1 LSDRQITWAFTMR
14 SLKYGLLLAGQLVLG
29 SSHAQTIEEARLTN
43 AGAVLQAFTD
53 GTVMTIPPEILS
65 YAQGV
70 AVIPG
75 VLRMGLVFGG
85 RRGRGVVTVREDDGS
100 WSNPAFIT
108 LTGGSVGA
116 QIGVESMDIVLIFGS
131 ARSVRNIGRGKF
143 TLGGDAA
150 VTAGPVDR
158 VARAT
163 TDMTFTSEVYAYSDS
178 RGLFA
183 GASLEGTRLAMDAN
197 ANGSFYPPGSS
208 AQPLQ
213 AQNFSTPAAVR
224 RFLLTLEQSAGSG
237 APPPPSGGDGEE
249 EEEVIIY
256 PLGGTDDTE

>member
-1 LSDRQITWAFTMR
+1 MR
-14 SLKYGLLLAGQLVLG
+14 SLKYGLLLAGQLLLG
-29 SSHAQTIEEARLTN
+29 TSHAQTIEEARLTN
-43 AGAVLQAFTD
+43 AGAILQAFTN

-85 RRGRGVVTVREDDGS
+85 RRGRGVVTVRGDDGS
-100 WSNPAFIT
+100 WSTPAFIT
-108 LTGGSVGA
+108 FTGGSVGA
-116 QIGVESMDIVLIFGS
+116 QIGVDSTDIVLVFGS

-143 TLGGDAA
+143 TLGGDAT

-158 VARAT
+158 AARAT
-163 TDMTFTSEVYAYSDS
+163 TDMTFTSDVYAYADS

-183 GASLEGTRLAMDAN
+183 GASLEGTRLSMDAE
-197 ANGSFYPPGSS
+197 ANSRFYPPGGS

-213 AQNFSTPAAVR
+213 PQNFSTPAAVR
-224 RFLLTLEQSAGSG
+224 RFLLTLEQSAGAA
-237 APPPPSGGDGEE
+237 APPPASGSGTPED
-249 EEEVIIY
+249 EVIIY
-256 PLGGTDDTE
+256 PLGGTGEAN

>member
-1 LSDRQITWAFTMR
+1 MR
-14 SLKYGLLLAGQLVLG
+14 RSTSGFLLVGLLLWG
-29 SSHAQTIEEARLTN
+29 SSQAQSIEEARLTN
-43 AGAVLQAFTD
+43 AGAVLQAFTGET
-53 GTVMTIPPEILS
+53 GTLIPPEILS

-70 AVIPG
+70 AVIPRA
-75 VLRMGLVFGG
+75 LRVGLIFGG
-85 RRGRGVVTVREDDGS
+85 RRGRGVVTVRMEDGS

-116 QIGVESMDIVLIFGS
+116 QIGVEATDIVLVFGS
-131 ARSVRNIGRGKF
+131 AGSVRNIGRGKF

-150 VTAGPVDR
+150 VTAGPIDR
-158 VARAT
+158 FARAT

-183 GASLEGTRLAMDAN
+183 GASLEGTRLSMDSN
-197 ANGSFYPPGSS
+197 ANTNFYPSGSS

-224 RFLLTLEQSAGSG
+224 RFLLTLEQFEDRSE
-237 APPPPSGGDGEE
+237 APPATIDDQSDDEI
-249 EEEVIIY
+249 VIY
-256 PLGGTDDTE
+256 PLGSDNGN

>member
-1 LSDRQITWAFTMR
+1 MR
-14 SLKYGLLLAGQLVLG
+14 SLKYGLLLAGQLALG
-29 SSHAQTIEEARLTN
+29 SSNAQTIEEARLTN
-43 AGAVLQAFTD
+43 AGAVLQAFTN
-53 GTVMTIPPEILS
+53 GTVMIIPPEILS

-85 RRGRGVVTVREDDGS
+85 RRGRGVVTVRGDDGN

-116 QIGVESMDIVLIFGS
+116 QIGVESTDIVLIFGS

-158 VARAT
+158 IARAT
-163 TDMTFTSEVYAYSDS
+163 TDMTLTSEVYAYSDS

-183 GASLEGTRLAMDAN
+183 GASLEGTRLSMDAN

-213 AQNFSTPAAVR
+213 PQNFSTPAAVR
-224 RFLLTLEQSAGSG
+224 RFLLTLEQSAGSS
-237 APPPPSGGDGEE
+237 APPRPSNGDEE

-256 PLGGTDDTE
+256 PLGGTDDAE

>member
-1 LSDRQITWAFTMR
+1 MR
-14 SLKYGLLLAGQLVLG
+14 SLQYGLLLVGLPFLG
-29 SSHAQTIEEARLTN
+29 AAHAQTIEEARLTN
-43 AGAVLQAFTD
+43 AGAVLQAFTG

-70 AVIPG
+70 AVIPR
-75 VLRMGLVFGG
+75 VLRMGLIFGG
-85 RRGRGVVTVREDDGS
+85 RRGRGVVTVRGDDGS

-116 QIGVESMDIVLIFGS
+116 QIGVESIDIVLVFGS

-158 VARAT
+158 AARAT
-163 TDMTFTSEVYAYSDS
+163 TDMTFTSDVYAYADS

-183 GASLEGTRLAMDAN
+183 GASLEGTRLSMDEN
-197 ANGSFYPPGSS
+197 ANSSFYPPGSS

-213 AQNFSTPAAVR
+213 PQNLSTPAAVR
-224 RFLLTLEQSAGSG
+224 RFLLTLEQFEGPG
-237 APPPPSGGDGEE
+237 APPPASSDDEGED
-249 EEEVIIY
+249 EVIIY
-256 PLGGTDDTE
+256 PLGGADESN

>member
-1 LSDRQITWAFTMR
+1 MR
-14 SLKYGLLLAGQLVLG
+14 SLQFGFLLVGLLLLG
-29 SSHAQTIEEARLTN
+29 PSQAQTIEEARLTN
-43 AGAVLQAFTD
+43 AGAVLQAVT
-53 GTVMTIPPEILS
+53 GGPGMMIPTEILS

-75 VLRMGLVFGG
+75 VLRMGLIFGG
-85 RRGRGVVTVREDDGS
+85 RRGRGVVTVRAEDGS

-116 QIGVESMDIVLIFGS
+116 QIGVESTDIVLVFGS

-158 VARAT
+158 AARAT

-183 GASLEGTRLAMDAN
+183 GASLEGTRLSMDNDAN
-197 ANGSFYPPGSS
+197 NSFYPPGSS

-213 AQNFSTPAAVR
+213 PQSFSTPAAVR
-224 RFLLTLEQSAGSG
+224 RFLLTLEQAEGPR
-237 APPPPSGGDGEE
+237 APPPASSGDEDE
-249 EEEVIIY
+249 DEVIIY
-256 PLGGTDDTE
+256 PLGSADGAN

>member
-1 LSDRQITWAFTMR
+1 MR

-43 AGAVLQAFTD
+43 AGAVLQAFT
-53 GTVMTIPPEILS
+53 GGAVMTIPPEILS

-75 VLRMGLVFGG
+75 VLRMGFVFGG
-85 RRGRGVVTVREDDGS
+85 RRGRGVVAVRGEDGNWNS
-100 WSNPAFIT
+100 PAFIT

-116 QIGVESMDIVLIFGS
+116 QIGVESTDIVLIFGS

-183 GASLEGTRLAMDAN
+183 GASLEGTRLSMDAD
-197 ANGSFYPPGSS
+197 ANSNFYPPGGS

-213 AQNFSTPAAVR
+213 PQNFSTPAAVR
-224 RFLLTLEQSAGSG
+224 RFLLTLEQSTGSG
-237 APPPPSGGDGEE
+237 AQPPATSSDGEE
-249 EEEVIIY
+249 DEVIIY
-256 PLGGTDDTE
+256 PLGGTDEAN

>member
-1 LSDRQITWAFTMR
+1 MR
-14 SLKYGLLLAGQLVLG
+14 GLIFGLLLAGQLLIG
-29 SSHAQTIEEARLTN
+29 SSYAQTIEEARLTN
-43 AGAVLQAFTD
+43 AGAVLQAFTS
-53 GTVMTIPPEILS
+53 GAVMTIPPEILS

-85 RRGRGVVTVREDDGS
+85 RRGRGVVTVRGEDGN

-116 QIGVESMDIVLIFGS
+116 QIGVESTDIVLVFGS

-158 VARAT
+158 AARAT
-163 TDMTFTSEVYAYSDS
+163 TDMTFTSEVYAYADS

-183 GASLEGTRLAMDAN
+183 GASLEGTRLSMDAD
-197 ANGSFYPPGSS
+197 ANINFYPPGGS

-213 AQNFSTPAAVR
+213 PQNFSTPATVR
-224 RFLLTLEQSAGSG
+224 RFLLTLEQFAGAS
-237 APPPPSGGDGEE
+237 APPPASSDDEDE
-249 EEEVIIY
+249 DEVIIY
-256 PLGGTDDTE
+256 PLGGADEAN

>member
-1 LSDRQITWAFTMR
+1 
-14 SLKYGLLLAGQLVLG
+14 
-29 SSHAQTIEEARLTN
+29 
-43 AGAVLQAFTD
+43 
-53 GTVMTIPPEILS
+53 
-65 YAQGV
+65 
-70 AVIPG
+70 
-75 VLRMGLVFGG
+75 
-85 RRGRGVVTVREDDGS
+85 VVTVREEDGS
-100 WSNPAFIT
+100 WSKPAFIT

>member
-1 LSDRQITWAFTMR
+1 MR
-14 SLKYGLLLAGQLVLG
+14 SLQSGLLLGGLLLLG
-29 SSHAQTIEEARLTN
+29 SLNAQTIEEARLTN

-85 RRGRGVVTVREDDGS
+85 RRGRGVVTVRGEDGT

-116 QIGVESMDIVLIFGS
+116 QIGVESIDVVLVFGS

-197 ANGSFYPPGSS
+197 ANGNFYPSGGS

-213 AQNFSTPAAVR
+213 PQNFSTPAAVR
-224 RFLLTLEQSAGSG
+224 RFLLTLEQATRPR
-237 APPPPSGGDGEE
+237 AELPPSASDGDSEA
-249 EEEVIIY
+249 VITY
-256 PLGGTDDTE
+256 PLGGTGETD

>member
-1 LSDRQITWAFTMR
+1 MR
-14 SLKYGLLLAGQLVLG
+14 SLKLGLLLVSQLLVG
-29 SSHAQTIEEARLTN
+29 SSYAQTIEEARLTN

-53 GTVMTIPPEILS
+53 GTVMSIPPEILS

-75 VLRMGLVFGG
+75 VVRMGLIFGG
-85 RRGRGVVTVREDDGS
+85 RRGRGVVAVRGEDGS

-158 VARAT
+158 IARAT

-183 GASLEGTRLAMDAN
+183 GASLEGTRLSMDVN
-197 ANGSFYPPGSS
+197 ANNGFYPPGGS

-213 AQNFSTPAAVR
+213 PQNFSTPAAVR
-224 RFLLTLEQSAGSG
+224 RFLLTLEQSAGTGS
-237 APPPPSGGDGEE
+237 APPASSTEDDEDD

-256 PLGGTDDTE
+256 PLGGTEETA

>member
-1 LSDRQITWAFTMR
+1 MR
-14 SLKYGLLLAGQLVLG
+14 SLKYGLLLAGQLIIG
-29 SSHAQTIEEARLTN
+29 SSYAQTIEEARLTN

-53 GTVMTIPPEILS
+53 GTVMSIPPEILS

-85 RRGRGVVTVREDDGS
+85 RRGRGVVTVRGEDGN

-116 QIGVESMDIVLIFGS
+116 QIGVESTDIVLVFGS

-158 VARAT
+158 AARAT
-163 TDMTFTSEVYAYSDS
+163 TDMTFTSEVYAYADS

-183 GASLEGTRLAMDAN
+183 GASLEGTRLSMDTS
-197 ANGSFYPPGSS
+197 ANGNFYPPGGS

-213 AQNFSTPAAVR
+213 PQNFSTPATVR

-237 APPPPSGGDGEE
+237 TPPPASSDEE
-249 EEEVIIY
+249 EEDEVIIY
-256 PLGGTDDTE
+256 PLGGAEQIN

>member
-1 LSDRQITWAFTMR
+1 MR
-14 SLKYGLLLAGQLVLG
+14 SSHYGLLLIGLALCG
-29 SSHAQTIEEARLTN
+29 SSQAQSVEEARLTN
-43 AGAVLQAFTD
+43 AGAVLQALTAESAR
-53 GTVMTIPPEILS
+53 VIPPELLS

-70 AVIPG
+70 AVIPR
-75 VLRMGLVFGG
+75 VLRMGLIFGG
-85 RRGRGVVTVREDDGS
+85 RRGRGVVTVRMEDGS

-116 QIGVESMDIVLIFGS
+116 QIGVESMDIVLVFGS

-158 VARAT
+158 AARAT
-163 TDMTFTSEVYAYSDS
+163 TDMTFTSEVYAYTDS

-183 GASLEGTRLAMDAN
+183 GASLEGTRLSMDERAN
-197 ANGSFYPPGSS
+197 ASFYPPGSS

-213 AQNFSTPAAVR
+213 AQSLSTPAAVR
-224 RFLLTLEQSAGSG
+224 RFLLTLAQAEGRSAT
-237 APPPPSGGDGEE
+237 PPSTSDGQGNDS
-249 EEEVIIY
+249 VIIY
-256 PLGGTDDTE
+256 PLGGADNGN

>member
-1 LSDRQITWAFTMR
+1 MR
-14 SLKYGLLLAGQLVLG
+14 GLKYGFLLAGLLVLG
-29 SSHAQTIEEARLTN
+29 PSHAQTIEEARLTN

-85 RRGRGVVTVREDDGS
+85 RRGRGVVTVRGDDGN

-108 LTGGSVGA
+108 FTGGSVGA
-116 QIGVESMDIVLIFGS
+116 QIGVESADVVLIFGS

-158 VARAT
+158 IARAT

-183 GASLEGTRLAMDAN
+183 GASLEGTRLSMDAA
-197 ANGSFYPPGSS
+197 ANGNFYPAGGS

-213 AQNFSTPAAVR
+213 PQNFATPAAVR
-224 RFLLTLEQSAGSG
+224 RFLLTLEQSAGSV
-237 APPPPSGGDGEE
+237 AQPPASSDPQDGD
-249 EEEVIIY
+249 EVMIY
-256 PLGGTDDTE
+256 PLGGTDGAN